1 MPSFLKP
8 MAKGAVA
15 PILFLIFRPLLLLSG
30 KICLHGV
37 NIFWGH
43 AHDFE
48 DCVTQVAVV
57 SKNDD

>member
-15 PILFLIFRPLLLLSG
+15 PIILFLIFRPLLLLSG

-43 AHDFE
+43 AHE